1 MASVV
6 NINEVLDGHVR
17 LQVDC
22 VDRLYLN
29 AYCPVLQVGGQV
41 VTFLTGHLGHPIPS
55 PVLFQKIGNRFRR
68 EVDHFA
74 ATAGIPVL
82 HLKKPDRSRWD
93 DRKLDHVRPYLD
105 RAATEGRFGVVA
117 IVVAQELQW
126 VTGARNRS
134 PKPGVVSY
142 DFVKEE
148 RRVNAYYFYV
158 HDREFGPYADQR
170 VMPRLRGRL
179 LLDGCSH
186 LALSA

>member
-1 MASVV
+1 
-6 NINEVLDGHVR
+6 
-17 LQVDC
+17 
-22 VDRLYLN
+22 
-29 AYCPVLQVGGQV
+29 
-41 VTFLTGHLGHPIPS
+41 
-55 PVLFQKIGNRFRR
+55 
-68 EVDHFA
+68 
-74 ATAGIPVL
+74 
-82 HLKKPDRSRWD
+82 
-93 DRKLDHVRPYLD
+93 
-105 RAATEGRFGVVA
+105 
-117 IVVAQELQW
+117 LQW